1 MSLNKVILYIIL
13 FLDNITWLCDS
24 DSDMSVFYDN
34 YHILSQ
40 NPIPSIF
47 RIGEKKKREIQD

>member
-24 DSDMSVFYDN
+24 NSGMSVFHDN
-34 YHILSQ
+34 CHTLSQ

-47 RIGEKKKREIQD
+47 RIKEKKKREI